1 MISFMLEDQ
10 ELFLSDKIVTII
22 ISFVTEQS
30 FCIARM
36 VFEKRSKDLFSQ
48 KVRIL
53 LRKTRRNAMTV
64 LEVKELTKKYGE
76 GESEVIALD
85 HVSFSVERG
94 EFVAI
99 IGASGSG
106 KSTLMNMI
114 GGIDYPT
121 SGSIII
127 DGNEIQAMSEDEL
140 AIFRRRNL
148 GIVYQFYN
156 LIPTLTAEEN
166 IALPWKLDGRK
177 ENKERLSEIVNML
190 GLEKRAKH
198 LPGQMS
204 GGQQQRVSIGRAL
217 INEPAFILADEPT
230 GNLDSKTSKD
240 ILDILKFT
248 NQKYKQTILLVTHDE
263 KIALQANRII
273 TIGDGKIIKDEVMKQ

>member
-30 FCIARM
+30 FYIARM
-36 VFEKRSKDLFSQ
+36 VFEKRSKVLFSQ

-53 LRKTRRNAMTV
+53 LRKTRRNAMAV

-230 GNLDSKTSKD
+230 GNLDSKTSRE

-273 TIGDGKIIKDEVMKQ
+273 TIGDGKIIKDEVMK

>member
-1 MISFMLEDQ
+1 M
-10 ELFLSDKIVTII
+10 FLSDKIVTII
-22 ISFVTEQS
+22 ISFVTVQS
-30 FCIARM
+30 FCIVRM
-36 VFEKRSKDLFSQ
+36 VVEKRSKFLSSQ

-53 LRKTRRNAMTV
+53 LRKTRRNAMAV

-114 GGIDYPT
+114 GGIDHPT

-156 LIPTLTAEEN
+156 LIPTLAAEEN

-230 GNLDSKTSKD
+230 GNLDSKTSRE

-273 TIGDGKIIKDEVMKQ
+273 TIGDGKIIKDEVMK

>member
-1 MISFMLEDQ
+1 M
-10 ELFLSDKIVTII
+10 FLSDKIVTII
-22 ISFVTEQS
+22 IFFVTEQS

-53 LRKTRRNAMTV
+53 LRKTRRNAMAV

-121 SGSIII
+121 SGSVII

-230 GNLDSKTSKD
+230 GNLDSKTSRE

-273 TIGDGKIIKDEVMKQ
+273 TIGDGKIIKDEVMK

>member
-1 MISFMLEDQ
+1 M
-10 ELFLSDKIVTII
+10 
-22 ISFVTEQS
+22 
-30 FCIARM
+30 A
-36 VFEKRSKDLFSQ
+36 
-48 KVRIL
+48 
-53 LRKTRRNAMTV
+53 V
-64 LEVKELTKKYGE
+64 LEVKGLTKKYGQ
-76 GESEVIALD
+76 GEAEVIALD

-99 IGASGSG
+99 VGASGSG

-114 GGIDYPT
+114 GGLDHPT
-121 SGSIII
+121 GGSVIIEENDI
-127 DGNEIQAMSEDEL
+127 TSMSEDEL

-148 GIVYQFYN
+148 GIIYQFYN

-177 ENKERLSEIVNML
+177 ENKKRLAEILQLL

-230 GNLDSKTSKD
+230 GNLDSKTGME
-240 ILDILKFT
+240 IMDILKHA
-248 NQKYKQTILLVTHDE
+248 NQKYNQTILLVTHDE
-263 KIALQANRII
+263 RIALQAGRII
-273 TIGDGKIIKDEVMKQ
+273 TIGDGKIVKDEVMK

>member
-1 MISFMLEDQ
+1 M
-10 ELFLSDKIVTII
+10 FLSDKIVTII
-22 ISFVTEQS
+22 NSFVTEQS

-36 VFEKRSKDLFSQ
+36 VFEKRSNILSSQ
-48 KVRIL
+48 KVWIL
-53 LRKTRRNAMTV
+53 LRKTRRNAMAV

-230 GNLDSKTSKD
+230 GNLDSKTSRE

-273 TIGDGKIIKDEVMKQ
+273 TIGDGKIIKDEVMK

>member
-1 MISFMLEDQ
+1 M
-10 ELFLSDKIVTII
+10 
-22 ISFVTEQS
+22 
-30 FCIARM
+30 A
-36 VFEKRSKDLFSQ
+36 
-48 KVRIL
+48 
-53 LRKTRRNAMTV
+53 V
-64 LEVKELTKKYGE
+64 LEVKELTKKYGQ

-114 GGIDYPT
+114 GGLDHPT
-121 SGSIII
+121 GGSVIIEENDI
-127 DGNEIQAMSEDEL
+127 SSMSEDEL

-148 GIVYQFYN
+148 GIIYQFYN

-177 ENKERLSEIVNML
+177 ENKKRLAEILQLL

-230 GNLDSKTSKD
+230 GNLDSKTGME
-240 ILDILKFT
+240 IIDILKHA

-263 KIALQANRII
+263 KIALQAGRII
-273 TIGDGKIIKDEVMKQ
+273 TIGDGKIVKDEVMRS

>member
-1 MISFMLEDQ
+1 MG
-10 ELFLSDKIVTII
+10 VII
-22 ISFVTEQS
+22 ET
-30 FCIARM
+30 
-36 VFEKRSKDLFSQ
+36 
-48 KVRIL
+48 
-53 LRKTRRNAMTV
+53 
-64 LEVKELTKKYGE
+64 KELTKK
-76 GESEVIALD
+76 
-85 HVSFSVERG
+85 FG
-94 EFVAI
+94 EFTANEGISLAVDKGEIRAI
-99 IGASGSG
+99 IGENGAG

-230 GNLDSKTSKD
+230 GNLDSKTSRE

-273 TIGDGKIIKDEVMKQ
+273 TIGDGKIIKDEVMK

>member
-22 ISFVTEQS
+22 IFFVTEQS

-53 LRKTRRNAMTV
+53 LRKTRRNAMAV

-121 SGSIII
+121 SGSVII

-230 GNLDSKTSKD
+230 GNLDSKTSRE

-273 TIGDGKIIKDEVMKQ
+273 TIGDGKIIKDEVMK

>member
-1 MISFMLEDQ
+1 MLEDP

-36 VFEKRSKDLFSQ
+36 VFEKRSKILSSQ

-53 LRKTRRNAMTV
+53 LRKTRRNTMAV

-114 GGIDYPT
+114 GGIDHPT

-127 DGNEIQAMSEDEL
+127 DGNEIQAMREDEL

-230 GNLDSKTSKD
+230 GNLDSKTSRE

-273 TIGDGKIIKDEVMKQ
+273 TIGDGKIIKDEVMK

>member
-1 MISFMLEDQ
+1 M
-10 ELFLSDKIVTII
+10 
-22 ISFVTEQS
+22 
-30 FCIARM
+30 A
-36 VFEKRSKDLFSQ
+36 
-48 KVRIL
+48 
-53 LRKTRRNAMTV
+53 V
-64 LEVKELTKKYGE
+64 LEVRELTKKYGQ

-114 GGIDYPT
+114 GGLDHPT
-121 SGSIII
+121 GGSVIIEENDI
-127 DGNEIQAMSEDEL
+127 ASMSEDEL
-140 AIFRRRNL
+140 AVFRRRNL
-148 GIVYQFYN
+148 GIIYQFYN

-177 ENKERLSEIVNML
+177 ENKKRLAEILQLL

-230 GNLDSKTSKD
+230 GNLDSKTGME
-240 ILDILKFT
+240 IMDILKHA
-248 NQKYKQTILLVTHDE
+248 NQKYNQTILLVTHDE
-263 KIALQANRII
+263 RIALQAGRII
-273 TIGDGKIIKDEVMKQ
+273 TIGDGKIVKDEVVK

>member
-30 FCIARM
+30 FRIARM
-36 VFEKRSKDLFSQ
+36 VFEKRSKVLFSQ

-53 LRKTRRNAMTV
+53 LRKTRRNAMAV

-198 LPGQMS
+198 LPGKCQE
-204 GGQQQRVSIGRAL
+204 VS
-217 INEPAFILADEPT
+217 
-230 GNLDSKTSKD
+230 SKE
-240 ILDILKFT
+240 
-248 NQKYKQTILLVTHDE
+248 YP
-263 KIALQANRII
+263 
-273 TIGDGKIIKDEVMKQ
+273 

>member
-1 MISFMLEDQ
+1 MLEDP

-36 VFEKRSKDLFSQ
+36 VFEKRSKILSSQ

-53 LRKTRRNAMTV
+53 LRKTRRNAMAV

-230 GNLDSKTSKD
+230 GNLDSKTSRE

-273 TIGDGKIIKDEVMKQ
+273 TIGDGKIIKDEVMK

>member
-1 MISFMLEDQ
+1 M
-10 ELFLSDKIVTII
+10 FLSDKIVTII
-22 ISFVTEQS
+22 IFFVTEQS

-36 VFEKRSKDLFSQ
+36 VFEKRSKILSSQ

-53 LRKTRRNAMTV
+53 LRKTRRNAMAV

-230 GNLDSKTSKD
+230 GNLDSKTSRE

-273 TIGDGKIIKDEVMKQ
+273 TIGDGKIIKDEVMK

>member
-1 MISFMLEDQ
+1 M
-10 ELFLSDKIVTII
+10 FLSDKIVTII

-36 VFEKRSKDLFSQ
+36 VFEKRSKILFSQ

-53 LRKTRRNAMTV
+53 LRKTRRNAMAV

-121 SGSIII
+121 SGSVII

-230 GNLDSKTSKD
+230 GNLDSKTSRE

-273 TIGDGKIIKDEVMKQ
+273 TIGDGKIIKDEVMK

>member
-1 MISFMLEDQ
+1 M
-10 ELFLSDKIVTII
+10 FLSDKIVTII

-36 VFEKRSKDLFSQ
+36 VFEKRSKVLFSQ

-53 LRKTRRNAMTV
+53 LRKTRRNVMAV

-230 GNLDSKTSKD
+230 GNLDSKTSRE

-273 TIGDGKIIKDEVMKQ
+273 TIGDGKIIKDEVMK